1 MRPRPESVKLL
12 AAKSPDEVALWLARG
27 FFETAAGLSR
37 DPFAPHSFINLAAH
51 PAEGIESLYAV
62 APLGLQRALRVG
74 ITILGRYCRYES
86 PESELLD
93 EQQRLRLL
101 TEFLRLASNLICI
114 PAASIV
120 AQIATEDAR
129 HWSNDRFVSEVFPA
143 CSVCLQT
150 LGLRFD
156 ESGFADLDA
165 QLRSDVE
172 NALHRVVLTKK
183 YFNVGFA
190 PRTLAAL
197 INVAPQHLIH
207 HLELLGR
214 DMRRMHRQQPEQRE
228 LSHLTATRIVEKDF
242 DVLRLEFPNLKIAH
256 ASSRDVWLLEALFG
270 PDGPLS
276 YWGNPKREL
285 RITVAL
291 RAETKRRAIFV
302 NAGFATARLPPS
314 TPPPENLYALVLIG
328 QLSETD
334 FFDSANKV
342 ALADSWASLVSN
354 RDV

>member
-1 MRPRPESVKLL
+1 MRPRPESVKIL

-27 FFETAAGLSR
+27 FFETAAGFSR

-51 PAEGIESLYAV
+51 PAEGVESLYAV
-62 APLGLQRALRVG
+62 APPGLQRALRVG

-114 PAASIV
+114 PAAPIV
-120 AQIATEDAR
+120 ARIATEDAR
-129 HWSNDRFVSEVFPA
+129 HWSDDVFVSEVFPA
-143 CSVCLQT
+143 CCVCLQT

-156 ESGFADLDA
+156 ESGYADLEET
-165 QLRSDVE
+165 LRDDVE
-172 NALHRVVLTKK
+172 IALYQVVMKK
-183 YFNVGFA
+183 KHFNVGFA

-197 INVAPQHLIH
+197 INVTPRNLIH

-214 DMRRMHRQQPEQRE
+214 DMLRMHRQEPEQRR
-228 LSHLTATRIVEKDF
+228 LSHLTATRIVEKEF
-242 DVLRLEFPNLKIAH
+242 NVLQDQFPKLHIAR
-256 ASSRDVWLLEALFG
+256 AISRDAWLLEALFG
-270 PDGPLS
+270 PEGPLI
-276 YWGNPKREL
+276 YWGNPKRER

-291 RAETKRRAIFV
+291 RTEIKRRAIFF
-302 NAGFATARLPPS
+302 NEGFATARMPPG
-314 TPPPENLYALVLIG
+314 TPPPDNLYALALIG
-328 QLSETD
+328 QLETD
-334 FFDSANKV
+334 FFDAASKV
-342 ALADSWASLVSN
+342 PLADSWASLMSD